1 MHLGDQRSARHY
13 ISLAKSTTI
22 KFRIK
27 ISANTKIIGDTSIPP
42 RFGKM
47 FLIGR
52 RTGSVILY
60 KKSTTK

>member
-1 MHLGDQRSARHY
+1 N
-13 ISLAKSTTI
+13 
-22 KFRIK
+22 
-27 ISANTKIIGDTSIPP
+27 ANTKIIGDISIPP
-42 RFGKM
+42 RFGKI